1 MKKGYTLV
9 ELLAVIVII
18 SLIGIITVPIATSYI
33 EKSRVESY
41 RISAENV
48 IEVAKEYVAKEEENH
63 DFPETGISVKKIEEK
78 IDGKIIS
85 GRVKRNGGFA
95 MGRYR
100 KRKKKENRMGK
111 LCVSGIVFMFLIV
124 MSIQIVKL
132 YKEDQTYIAKE
143 KELNEQLEDATEE
156 QQQLADY
163 EQYTQSQ
170 QYIEEVA
177 KSKLGLVYNNEIVFK
192 EQDTEDGK

>member
-1 MKKGYTLV
+1 
-9 ELLAVIVII
+9 
-18 SLIGIITVPIATSYI
+18 
-33 EKSRVESY
+33 
-41 RISAENV
+41 
-48 IEVAKEYVAKEEENH
+48 
-63 DFPETGISVKKIEEK
+63 
-78 IDGKIIS
+78 
-85 GRVKRNGGFA
+85 

-170 QYIEEVA
+170 QYIEAVA

>member
-1 MKKGYTLV
+1 M
-9 ELLAVIVII
+9 
-18 SLIGIITVPIATSYI
+18 
-33 EKSRVESY
+33 
-41 RISAENV
+41 
-48 IEVAKEYVAKEEENH
+48 
-63 DFPETGISVKKIEEK
+63 
-78 IDGKIIS
+78 
-85 GRVKRNGGFA
+85 
-95 MGRYR
+95 
-100 KRKKKENRMGK
+100 
-111 LCVSGIVFMFLIV
+111 
-124 MSIQIVKL
+124 KL

>member
-1 MKKGYTLV
+1 
-9 ELLAVIVII
+9 
-18 SLIGIITVPIATSYI
+18 
-33 EKSRVESY
+33 
-41 RISAENV
+41 
-48 IEVAKEYVAKEEENH
+48 
-63 DFPETGISVKKIEEK
+63 
-78 IDGKIIS
+78 
-85 GRVKRNGGFA
+85 

-170 QYIEEVA
+170 QYIEEVS

-192 EQDTEDGK
+192 EQDTEDGT

>member
-1 MKKGYTLV
+1 
-9 ELLAVIVII
+9 
-18 SLIGIITVPIATSYI
+18 
-33 EKSRVESY
+33 
-41 RISAENV
+41 
-48 IEVAKEYVAKEEENH
+48 
-63 DFPETGISVKKIEEK
+63 
-78 IDGKIIS
+78 
-85 GRVKRNGGFA
+85 

-170 QYIEEVA
+170 QYIEEVT

>member
-1 MKKGYTLV
+1 
-9 ELLAVIVII
+9 
-18 SLIGIITVPIATSYI
+18 
-33 EKSRVESY
+33 
-41 RISAENV
+41 
-48 IEVAKEYVAKEEENH
+48 
-63 DFPETGISVKKIEEK
+63 
-78 IDGKIIS
+78 
-85 GRVKRNGGFA
+85 
-95 MGRYR
+95 
-100 KRKKKENRMGK
+100 
-111 LCVSGIVFMFLIV
+111 MFLIV
-124 MSIQIVKL
+124 MSVQIVKL

-143 KELNEQLEDATEE
+143 KELNSQLEDATEE

>member
-1 MKKGYTLV
+1 
-9 ELLAVIVII
+9 
-18 SLIGIITVPIATSYI
+18 
-33 EKSRVESY
+33 
-41 RISAENV
+41 
-48 IEVAKEYVAKEEENH
+48 
-63 DFPETGISVKKIEEK
+63 
-78 IDGKIIS
+78 
-85 GRVKRNGGFA
+85 
-95 MGRYR
+95 
-100 KRKKKENRMGK
+100 MGK

-177 KSKLGLVYNNEIVFK
+177 KSKLGLVYNNDIVFK

>member
-1 MKKGYTLV
+1 
-9 ELLAVIVII
+9 
-18 SLIGIITVPIATSYI
+18 
-33 EKSRVESY
+33 
-41 RISAENV
+41 
-48 IEVAKEYVAKEEENH
+48 
-63 DFPETGISVKKIEEK
+63 
-78 IDGKIIS
+78 
-85 GRVKRNGGFA
+85 
-95 MGRYR
+95 
-100 KRKKKENRMGK
+100 MGK

-192 EQDTEDGK
+192 EQDAEDGK

>member
-1 MKKGYTLV
+1 
-9 ELLAVIVII
+9 
-18 SLIGIITVPIATSYI
+18 
-33 EKSRVESY
+33 
-41 RISAENV
+41 
-48 IEVAKEYVAKEEENH
+48 
-63 DFPETGISVKKIEEK
+63 
-78 IDGKIIS
+78 
-85 GRVKRNGGFA
+85 

-192 EQDTEDGK
+192 EQDTEDGKKKMGIVRPLPVRSGFFVMTTADLKRDAERIPSL

>member
-1 MKKGYTLV
+1 
-9 ELLAVIVII
+9 
-18 SLIGIITVPIATSYI
+18 
-33 EKSRVESY
+33 
-41 RISAENV
+41 
-48 IEVAKEYVAKEEENH
+48 
-63 DFPETGISVKKIEEK
+63 
-78 IDGKIIS
+78 
-85 GRVKRNGGFA
+85 

-143 KELNEQLEDATEE
+143 KELNERLEDATEE

>member
-1 MKKGYTLV
+1 
-9 ELLAVIVII
+9 
-18 SLIGIITVPIATSYI
+18 
-33 EKSRVESY
+33 
-41 RISAENV
+41 
-48 IEVAKEYVAKEEENH
+48 
-63 DFPETGISVKKIEEK
+63 
-78 IDGKIIS
+78 
-85 GRVKRNGGFA
+85 

-170 QYIEEVA
+170 QYIEEGA

>member
-1 MKKGYTLV
+1 
-9 ELLAVIVII
+9 
-18 SLIGIITVPIATSYI
+18 
-33 EKSRVESY
+33 
-41 RISAENV
+41 
-48 IEVAKEYVAKEEENH
+48 
-63 DFPETGISVKKIEEK
+63 
-78 IDGKIIS
+78 
-85 GRVKRNGGFA
+85 
-95 MGRYR
+95 MGRYL

>member
-1 MKKGYTLV
+1 MR
-9 ELLAVIVII
+9 
-18 SLIGIITVPIATSYI
+18 IGNRIHVPD
-33 EKSRVESY
+33 R
-41 RISAENV
+41 NV
-48 IEVAKEYVAKEEENH
+48 
-63 DFPETGISVKKIEEK
+63 DP
-78 IDGKIIS
+78 D
-85 GRVKRNGGFA
+85 
-95 MGRYR
+95 
-100 KRKKKENRMGK
+100 
-111 LCVSGIVFMFLIV
+111 
-124 MSIQIVKL
+124 L

>member
-1 MKKGYTLV
+1 
-9 ELLAVIVII
+9 
-18 SLIGIITVPIATSYI
+18 
-33 EKSRVESY
+33 
-41 RISAENV
+41 
-48 IEVAKEYVAKEEENH
+48 
-63 DFPETGISVKKIEEK
+63 
-78 IDGKIIS
+78 
-85 GRVKRNGGFA
+85 

-100 KRKKKENRMGK
+100 KQKKKENRMGK

>member
-1 MKKGYTLV
+1 
-9 ELLAVIVII
+9 
-18 SLIGIITVPIATSYI
+18 
-33 EKSRVESY
+33 
-41 RISAENV
+41 
-48 IEVAKEYVAKEEENH
+48 
-63 DFPETGISVKKIEEK
+63 
-78 IDGKIIS
+78 
-85 GRVKRNGGFA
+85 

-143 KELNEQLEDATEE
+143 TELNEQLEDATEE

>member
-1 MKKGYTLV
+1 
-9 ELLAVIVII
+9 
-18 SLIGIITVPIATSYI
+18 
-33 EKSRVESY
+33 
-41 RISAENV
+41 
-48 IEVAKEYVAKEEENH
+48 
-63 DFPETGISVKKIEEK
+63 
-78 IDGKIIS
+78 
-85 GRVKRNGGFA
+85 
-95 MGRYR
+95 MGRYL
-100 KRKKKENRMGK
+100 KRKKKEYRMGK

>member
-1 MKKGYTLV
+1 
-9 ELLAVIVII
+9 
-18 SLIGIITVPIATSYI
+18 
-33 EKSRVESY
+33 
-41 RISAENV
+41 
-48 IEVAKEYVAKEEENH
+48 
-63 DFPETGISVKKIEEK
+63 
-78 IDGKIIS
+78 
-85 GRVKRNGGFA
+85 

-192 EQDTEDGK
+192 EHDTEDGK

>member
-1 MKKGYTLV
+1 
-9 ELLAVIVII
+9 
-18 SLIGIITVPIATSYI
+18 
-33 EKSRVESY
+33 
-41 RISAENV
+41 
-48 IEVAKEYVAKEEENH
+48 
-63 DFPETGISVKKIEEK
+63 
-78 IDGKIIS
+78 
-85 GRVKRNGGFA
+85 

-192 EQDTEDGK
+192 EQDTEDGKLKMWIVRPLPVRSGFFVMTTADLKRDAERIPSL

>member
-1 MKKGYTLV
+1 
-9 ELLAVIVII
+9 
-18 SLIGIITVPIATSYI
+18 
-33 EKSRVESY
+33 
-41 RISAENV
+41 
-48 IEVAKEYVAKEEENH
+48 
-63 DFPETGISVKKIEEK
+63 
-78 IDGKIIS
+78 
-85 GRVKRNGGFA
+85 

-111 LCVSGIVFMFLIV
+111 LCVSGLLLMFLIV

>member
-1 MKKGYTLV
+1 
-9 ELLAVIVII
+9 
-18 SLIGIITVPIATSYI
+18 
-33 EKSRVESY
+33 
-41 RISAENV
+41 
-48 IEVAKEYVAKEEENH
+48 
-63 DFPETGISVKKIEEK
+63 
-78 IDGKIIS
+78 
-85 GRVKRNGGFA
+85 

-124 MSIQIVKL
+124 VSIQIVKL

>member
-1 MKKGYTLV
+1 
-9 ELLAVIVII
+9 
-18 SLIGIITVPIATSYI
+18 
-33 EKSRVESY
+33 
-41 RISAENV
+41 
-48 IEVAKEYVAKEEENH
+48 
-63 DFPETGISVKKIEEK
+63 
-78 IDGKIIS
+78 
-85 GRVKRNGGFA
+85 
-95 MGRYR
+95 
-100 KRKKKENRMGK
+100 MGK

-192 EQDTEDGK
+192 EQDTENGK

>member
-1 MKKGYTLV
+1 
-9 ELLAVIVII
+9 
-18 SLIGIITVPIATSYI
+18 
-33 EKSRVESY
+33 
-41 RISAENV
+41 
-48 IEVAKEYVAKEEENH
+48 
-63 DFPETGISVKKIEEK
+63 
-78 IDGKIIS
+78 
-85 GRVKRNGGFA
+85 

-132 YKEDQTYIAKE
+132 YKEDQNYIAKE

>member
-1 MKKGYTLV
+1 
-9 ELLAVIVII
+9 
-18 SLIGIITVPIATSYI
+18 
-33 EKSRVESY
+33 
-41 RISAENV
+41 
-48 IEVAKEYVAKEEENH
+48 
-63 DFPETGISVKKIEEK
+63 
-78 IDGKIIS
+78 
-85 GRVKRNGGFA
+85 
-95 MGRYR
+95 
-100 KRKKKENRMGK
+100 MGK

-124 MSIQIVKL
+124 MSVQIVKL

-143 KELNEQLEDATEE
+143 KELNSQLEDATEE

>member
-1 MKKGYTLV
+1 
-9 ELLAVIVII
+9 
-18 SLIGIITVPIATSYI
+18 
-33 EKSRVESY
+33 
-41 RISAENV
+41 
-48 IEVAKEYVAKEEENH
+48 
-63 DFPETGISVKKIEEK
+63 
-78 IDGKIIS
+78 
-85 GRVKRNGGFA
+85 

-177 KSKLGLVYNNEIVFK
+177 KSKLGLVYNNESVFK
-192 EQDTEDGK
+192 EQDPEDGK

>member
-1 MKKGYTLV
+1 
-9 ELLAVIVII
+9 
-18 SLIGIITVPIATSYI
+18 
-33 EKSRVESY
+33 
-41 RISAENV
+41 
-48 IEVAKEYVAKEEENH
+48 
-63 DFPETGISVKKIEEK
+63 
-78 IDGKIIS
+78 
-85 GRVKRNGGFA
+85 
-95 MGRYR
+95 
-100 KRKKKENRMGK
+100 MGK

-170 QYIEEVA
+170 QYIEEIA

>member
-1 MKKGYTLV
+1 
-9 ELLAVIVII
+9 
-18 SLIGIITVPIATSYI
+18 
-33 EKSRVESY
+33 
-41 RISAENV
+41 
-48 IEVAKEYVAKEEENH
+48 
-63 DFPETGISVKKIEEK
+63 
-78 IDGKIIS
+78 
-85 GRVKRNGGFA
+85 
-95 MGRYR
+95 
-100 KRKKKENRMGK
+100 MGK

-132 YKEDQTYIAKE
+132 YKEDQNYIAKE

>member
-1 MKKGYTLV
+1 
-9 ELLAVIVII
+9 
-18 SLIGIITVPIATSYI
+18 
-33 EKSRVESY
+33 
-41 RISAENV
+41 
-48 IEVAKEYVAKEEENH
+48 
-63 DFPETGISVKKIEEK
+63 
-78 IDGKIIS
+78 
-85 GRVKRNGGFA
+85 
-95 MGRYR
+95 MGRCR

>member
-1 MKKGYTLV
+1 
-9 ELLAVIVII
+9 
-18 SLIGIITVPIATSYI
+18 
-33 EKSRVESY
+33 
-41 RISAENV
+41 
-48 IEVAKEYVAKEEENH
+48 
-63 DFPETGISVKKIEEK
+63 
-78 IDGKIIS
+78 
-85 GRVKRNGGFA
+85 
-95 MGRYR
+95 MGRYG

>member
-1 MKKGYTLV
+1 
-9 ELLAVIVII
+9 
-18 SLIGIITVPIATSYI
+18 
-33 EKSRVESY
+33 
-41 RISAENV
+41 
-48 IEVAKEYVAKEEENH
+48 
-63 DFPETGISVKKIEEK
+63 
-78 IDGKIIS
+78 
-85 GRVKRNGGFA
+85 
-95 MGRYR
+95 
-100 KRKKKENRMGK
+100 
-111 LCVSGIVFMFLIV
+111 MFLVV

>member
-1 MKKGYTLV
+1 
-9 ELLAVIVII
+9 
-18 SLIGIITVPIATSYI
+18 
-33 EKSRVESY
+33 
-41 RISAENV
+41 
-48 IEVAKEYVAKEEENH
+48 
-63 DFPETGISVKKIEEK
+63 
-78 IDGKIIS
+78 
-85 GRVKRNGGFA
+85 

-143 KELNEQLEDATEE
+143 KELNEQREDATEE